1 MQINYFL
8 AVDIGKSELFVLL
21 RTREKIL
28 WEGKVEN
35 HYSKLK
41 TMFKTLIKEYG
52 VDPKECLVSME
63 YTGMYNFHLLLF
75 LNNHHIPAWVIGGQ
89 HIKLS
94 LGMQRGKSDPIDAS
108 RIAEYTI
115 RFLDR
120 MELWIPPRIAI
131 TKLKVLLKTRDRLI
145 QGKIRLEIPINEMKA
160 FATASE
166 YRAVKAI
173 CQKPIDEMQKAIIAI
188 EKEIKALLQSDEK
201 IKNMYNK
208 LTSIQGVGFVTGAT
222 FIAETNEFKD
232 FADGKKLACHSGV
245 APFSYSSGKRIGK
258 AHVSKKANLK
268 LKTLL
273 DLGARSA
280 INCKAGEFKDYYF
293 RKLAEGK
300 PPMVIRNAIR
310 NKIILRMVALI
321 RNNTTYEK
329 NYNLKVA

>member
-8 AVDIGKSELFVLL
+8 AVDIGKSELYFLL

-28 WEGKVEN
+28 WEGKVKN
-35 HYSKLK
+35 HYSELK
-41 TMFKTLIKEYG
+41 TMFKTIKKEHN

-63 YTGMYNFHLLLF
+63 YTGIYNFHLLFF
-75 LNNHHIPAWVIGGQ
+75 LSNNNIPTWVIGGQ

-94 LGMQRGKSDPIDAS
+94 LGMQRGKSDPIDAR

-115 RFLDR
+115 RFLDK
-120 MELWIPPRIAI
+120 MELWVPPRTVI

-145 QGKIRLEIPINEMKA
+145 DSKIRIEVPIKEMKD
-160 FATASE
+160 FASASA
-166 YRAVKAI
+166 YRAVKSI
-173 CQKPIDEMQKAIIAI
+173 CQKSIDEIEKAITAI
-188 EKEIKALLQSDEK
+188 EKEIKDLLESDENL
-201 IKNMYNK
+201 KNMYNK
-208 LTSIQGVGFVTGAT
+208 LTSIQGVGFVIGAT

-232 FADGKKLACHSGV
+232 FTDGKKLACHSGV

-280 INCKAGEFKDYYF
+280 INSSSGEFKDYYF
-293 RKLAEGK
+293 RKLSEGK

-310 NKIILRMVALI
+310 NKIILRMVAVI
-321 RNNTTYEK
+321 RNNTMYEK